1 MFAPFF
7 ADGQLNGVTNYAQ
20 VDTCTSIYWTEFGI
34 GARVQSMGRQA
45 VLRALAEPRRQAILR
60 LVKDRPR
67 SVGEI
72 GQHFEISQQAVSQ
85 HLQVL
90 ADAGLVDVSRDG
102 KRRLYV
108 VNPDGLEELERFLAS
123 LWPSGL
129 RRLKKAVESHRGR

>member
-1 MFAPFF
+1 
-7 ADGQLNGVTNYAQ
+7 
-20 VDTCTSIYWTEFGI
+20 
-34 GARVQSMGRQA
+34 MGRQA
-45 VLRALAEPRRQAILR
+45 VLKALAEPRRQAILR
-60 LVKDRPR
+60 LVRDRPR

-90 ADAGLVDVSRDG
+90 ADAGLLDVSRDG

-108 VNPDGLEELERFLAS
+108 VNPDGLEALERYLAS